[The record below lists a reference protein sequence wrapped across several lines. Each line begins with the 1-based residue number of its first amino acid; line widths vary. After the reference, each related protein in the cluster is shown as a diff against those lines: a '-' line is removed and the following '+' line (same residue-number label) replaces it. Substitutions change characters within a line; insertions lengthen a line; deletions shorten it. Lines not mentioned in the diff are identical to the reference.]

1 METMLPQLQ
10 KMREYFTSRVTYT
23 YEYRKQQLIKL
34 KKTLYKYEKEIYAAL
49 YADLKK
55 NPEECWITEIGF
67 TISEINYALKNLAS
81 WMRLKSVGTNLLN
94 FPSRSYIVH
103 EPLGVVLIIAPWNYP
118 LQLLLAPLVGAI
130 AAGNCVVLKPSE
142 FAPAT
147 AAVLGKMIEET
158 FEQYYILVAQ
168 GDGASVIPSIMHDF
182 RFDHVFYT
190 GSTQVGTIIYEMA
203 AKKLT
208 PVTLEL
214 GGKSPCI
221 VESDADIKVAAKRI
235 AITKFSN
242 AGQMCIAPD
251 YVMVHQ
257 SVKEQFLHHLK
268 EAAENFYNAEST
280 RDYYSKIINP
290 RQFDRLVS
298 YTNSGTIFYGG
309 HYDAE
314 SLFFEPTIVTDVP
327 LDALMMREEIFGPI
341 LPVFSWQH
349 EEEVY
354 KMIEQHNN
362 PLALYVFTSSNA
374 REKKWTRSIAF
385 GGGCINNAS
394 WHFTNH
400 HLPFGGI
407 GNSGMGNYH
416 GKFSFETFSHKK
428 AIMKTPTWFDP
439 ALKYPPFKGKLNLF
453 KKIIR

>member
-81 WMRLKSVGTNLLN
+81 WMRLKSAGTNLLN

-103 EPLGVVLIIAPWNYP
+103 EPLGVALIIAPWNYP

-147 AAVLGKMIEET
+147 AAILGKMIEET
-158 FEQYYILVAQ
+158 FEQSYILVAQ

-190 GSTQVGTIIYEMA
+190 GSTQVGTLIYEMA

-214 GGKSPCI
+214 GG
-221 VESDADIKVAAKRI
+221 
-235 AITKFSN
+235 
-242 AGQMCIAPD
+242 
-251 YVMVHQ
+251 
-257 SVKEQFLHHLK
+257 
-268 EAAENFYNAEST
+268 
-280 RDYYSKIINP
+280 
-290 RQFDRLVS
+290 
-298 YTNSGTIFYGG
+298 
-309 HYDAE
+309 
-314 SLFFEPTIVTDVP
+314 
-327 LDALMMREEIFGPI
+327 
-341 LPVFSWQH
+341 
-349 EEEVY
+349 
-354 KMIEQHNN
+354 
-362 PLALYVFTSSNA
+362 
-374 REKKWTRSIAF
+374 
-385 GGGCINNAS
+385 
-394 WHFTNH
+394 
-400 HLPFGGI
+400 
-407 GNSGMGNYH
+407 
-416 GKFSFETFSHKK
+416 
-428 AIMKTPTWFDP
+428 
-439 ALKYPPFKGKLNLF
+439 
-453 KKIIR
+453 